1 LFLRER
7 LLLTSSP
14 ALNSRTIE
22 GRIFVS
28 PFLPTASIVNA
39 LLRRAGAGLFTLGL
53 LLLATVAAHAEETI
67 VLQLKWFHQFQFAGY
82 YAAEEKGFYKAEG
95 LNVEI
100 REGSPKRPPVESVL
114 AGQAQFGVTD
124 DAVLLARLR
133 GRPVVACAAIF
144 QHSPY
149 VVMARGDSGIS
160 KPSDLID
167 RTVMANEQDA
177 AQLKAMLKHEGIP
190 LERVKMVPH
199 NWRVRDLIEGKVDA
213 MTAYGTVEPAQLR
226 QAGVEPSIIRVAD
239 YGVDFYGDTLFTTEA
254 FVQKDRARVAAFIR
268 ASLKGWE
275 YAMAH
280 PAEMIDLILKKPG
293 VKERGI
299 RRENLEFEEREMKSL
314 VLSDV
319 VDIGHM
325 NLGRWERMEQVFQE
339 TGLTRK
345 KQELTRFLFEAEPRP
360 DLRLLWI
367 LGGILAVAV
376 LIGGVALLW
385 TFQLRKKVEKS
396 TREVRLSEAKLTAL
410 IENTSAAIW
419 SVDRECRYVT
429 FNSHFERLVE
439 DLVGRQPAV
448 GMKLDDLL
456 PPETAMER
464 KRLYERALA
473 GEHFVT
479 EAVFQ
484 LRHGLRTLEQSFS
497 PITSGGEITGVTV
510 FSFDITE
517 QRLLEEQLRQSQK
530 MDAIGQ
536 LAGGVAHD
544 FNNLLMVI
552 QGNASLALM
561 SEQPEHEV
569 RAIFQDI
576 LAATERASALTGQLL
591 AFSRRQPMQARELNV
606 NTVVGEVGRML
617 ERLIGEHITLRTLFT
632 SEATIVHADT
642 AMIEQVLLNLA
653 VNARDA
659 MPQGGMLTLSTNVVS
674 GRDRPGGMPLEARAE
689 VYVRIDVS
697 DTGTGIGADSLPHIF
712 EPFFT
717 TKEVGKGTGLGLATA
732 FGIAQQHGGWLSVE
746 SEVGRGSTFS
756 LFIPRHHG
764 AQPSTSPEQVSKP
777 ALQRGSETILV
788 VEDDATVRSIVL
800 QVLNKHGY
808 RIHQAVSGRSAL
820 DMWDKCHGEVDL
832 LLTDMVMPGGV
843 SGHEL
848 AQRLVAKK
856 PGLKVIYTSGYSAE
870 VFRGDFVLP
879 ERVAFLRKPY
889 RAEELL
895 AAVRQTLD
903 SSGQSV

>member
-1 LFLRER
+1 M
-7 LLLTSSP
+7 
-14 ALNSRTIE
+14 
-22 GRIFVS
+22 
-28 PFLPTASIVNA
+28 NA
-39 LLRRAGAGLFTLGL
+39 LFGRAGAGLFTLGL

>member
-1 LFLRER
+1 MSQSPPLHSILASLLHRAGVGLLVFGI
-7 LLLTSSP
+7 LLLM
-14 ALNSRTIE
+14 AMG
-22 GRIFVS
+22 GRADE
-28 PFLPTASIVNA
+28 P
-39 LLRRAGAGLFTLGL
+39 
-53 LLLATVAAHAEETI
+53 I
-67 VLQLKWFHQFQFAGY
+67 VLQLKWYHQFQFAGY

-95 LNVEI
+95 LDVEI
-100 REGSPKRPPVESVL
+100 REGSPKHPPLETVL
-114 AGQAQFGVTD
+114 SGQAQFGVSD
-124 DAVLLARLR
+124 DDILLARLR
-133 GRPVVACAAIF
+133 GRPTVACAAIF

-149 VVMARGDSGIS
+149 VVLARAESGIS

-167 RTVMANEQDA
+167 RTVMASEQGA
-177 AQLKAMLKHEGIP
+177 TQLKAMLKHEGIP
-190 LERVKMVPH
+190 LNRVKLVPH
-199 NWRVRDLIEGKVDA
+199 NWKLRDLLDQKVDA
-213 MTAYGTVEPAQLR
+213 ASGYSTVEPTQMR
-226 QAGVEPSIIRVAD
+226 QAGVQPSIIRVAD

-254 FVQKDRARVAAFIR
+254 VVQQDRARVAAFIR

-275 YAMAH
+275 YAMQH
-280 PAEMIDLILKKPG
+280 PAEMIDSILKKPG

-299 RRENLEFEEREMKSL
+299 RRENLEVEANEMRAL
-314 VLSDV
+314 IVSDV

-345 KQELTRFLFEAEPRP
+345 KQDLNGFLFEAEPRP
-360 DLRLLWI
+360 DRRLLWI
-367 LGGILAVAV
+367 LGGVLAVAV
-376 LIGGVALLW
+376 LFGGVALLW

-396 TREVRLSEAKLTAL
+396 TRAVRLSEAKVTAL
-410 IENTSAAIW
+410 IENTPAAIW
-419 SVDRECRYVT
+419 SVDRDCRYVT
-429 FNSHFERLVE
+429 FNSHFQRLVE
-439 DLVGRQPAV
+439 ELVGRHPAV
-448 GMKLDDLL
+448 GMKLEDLL
-456 PPETAMER
+456 PPETATER
-464 KRLYERALA
+464 RPLYERALA

-479 EAVFQ
+479 EVVFS
-484 LRHGLRTLEQSFS
+484 LRRGLRTLEQSFS
-497 PITSGGEITGVTV
+497 PIISGGEVTGVTV

-561 SEQPEHEV
+561 AEQPPHEV

-591 AFSRRQPMQARELNV
+591 AFSRRQPMQARELDVNV
-606 NTVVGEVGRML
+606 VVAEVGRML
-617 ERLIGEHITLRTLFT
+617 ERLIGEHITLRTQFT
-632 SEATIVHADT
+632 TEATLVHADT

-659 MPQGGMLTLSTNVVS
+659 MPHGGFLTLSTQIVS
-674 GRDRPGGMPLEARAE
+674 GRDRPGGMPLEAHAE
-689 VYVRIDVS
+689 VFIRVDVS
-697 DTGTGIGADSLPHIF
+697 DTGTGIGAESLPHIF

-732 FGIAQQHGGWLSVE
+732 FGIAQQHGGWLSVD

-756 LFIPRHHG
+756 LFLPRHQS
-764 AQPSTSPEQVSKP
+764 AQASSSPALVSKP
-777 ALQRGSETILV
+777 ALQHGSETILV

-808 RIHQAVSGRSAL
+808 RIHQAVSGLSAL
-820 DMWDKCHGEVDL
+820 DMWEKCHGEVDL

-843 SGHEL
+843 SGHDL
-848 AQRLVAKK
+848 AQQLVAKK
-856 PGLKVIYTSGYSAE
+856 PTLKVIYTSGYSAE

-903 SSGQSV
+903 SSGLESV

>member
-1 LFLRER
+1 M
-7 LLLTSSP
+7 SQ
-14 ALNSRTIE
+14 
-22 GRIFVS
+22 
-28 PFLPTASIVNA
+28 FLPTVSIVNA
-39 LLRRAGAGLFTLGL
+39 VLRRAGAGLFTLGL
-53 LLLATVAAHAEETI
+53 LLLATMAAHAEETI

-100 REGSPKRPPVESVL
+100 REGSPKRPPVDSVL

-124 DAVLLARLR
+124 DAVLLARLH
-133 GRPVVACAAIF
+133 GKPVVACAAIF

-149 VVMARGDSGIS
+149 VVMARSDSGIS

-167 RTVMANEQDA
+167 RTVMAYEPEA

-190 LERVKMVPH
+190 LERVKLVPH

-213 MTAYGTVEPAQLR
+213 MAAYSTVEPAQMH
-226 QAGVEPSIIRVAD
+226 QAGIEPSIIRVAD

-254 FVQKDRARVAAFIR
+254 YVQKDRARVAAFVR

-280 PAEMIDLILKKPG
+280 PSEMIDLILKKPG

-299 RRENLEFEEREMKSL
+299 RRENLEFEEREMKTL

-339 TGLTRK
+339 AGLTRK
-345 KQELTRFLFEAEPRP
+345 KQELTRFMFEAEPRP
-360 DLRLLWI
+360 DWRLLWI

-456 PPETAMER
+456 PPETATER

-484 LRHGLRTLEQSFS
+484 LRHGQRTLEQSFS
-497 PITSGGEITGVTV
+497 PIASGGEITGVTV

-591 AFSRRQPMQARELNV
+591 AFSRRQPMQARELDV
-606 NTVVGEVGRML
+606 NTVVGEVSRML

-632 SEATIVHADT
+632 GEATIVHADT

-689 VYVRIDVS
+689 VFVRIDVS

-756 LFIPRHHG
+756 LFIPRHQN

-777 ALQRGSETILV
+777 ALKRGSETILV
-788 VEDDATVRSIVL
+788 VEDDATVRAIVL

-820 DMWDKCHGEVDL
+820 DMWEKCHGEVDL

-848 AQRLVAKK
+848 AQRLVAIK
-856 PGLKVIYTSGYSAE
+856 PGLKVIFMSGYSAE

-879 ERVAFLRKPY
+879 ERFAFLRKPY